1 MSKTRDLANLA
12 DLNFD
17 SGTMVVDKAND
28 RVGVGT
34 SSPSQKLHIS
44 GGSSTARMR
53 FTDTAYSQSYNIG
66 IDGSAFYIY
75 DITDNAERMRIDS
88 DGRVGIGIS
97 NPVSKLDLASG
108 NITISNSTNTPY
120 INFVD
125 NTTRSQSLSRITM
138 DQVSGTAGQL
148 LFSTTTGGT
157 LSEAMRIE
165 SDGTLQL
172 AGYAS
177 GANTLDASIT
187 AFNYGQSQVNSR
199 IDFMTDTYQ
208 NSGQIKLRTAFGATT
223 KDGIIVDEQA
233 RVTMPYQ
240 PMFSAGRNA
249 GHVAK
254 NNVYIFNSASVNV
267 GSHYN
272 TTNGRFTAPVAGNYL
287 FSTRL
292 MTETNGGTAGHISYD
307 IRKNGSIFA
316 QVYTYRDT
324 AGSHRAIAA
333 TQIVYLAVNDYVDV
347 YVNNSYTTSG
357 LWYGND
363 TLYSNFSGYLLG

>member
-1 MSKTRDLANLA
+1 MAYTGRTPAAAPLTSGDIPDGSVTPNDLSTGAPSWDTSGNVSLDGAVTINESGADVDFRIESDTNTHALFVDGATGAVNINNSGTVYGTQLNVKSTATANTFTSSLA
-12 DLNFD
+12 SASGNPRWQFGAGVGTDSGSSTNDKVVQSGLYFD
-17 SGTMVVDKAND
+17 SGYVAGMTYL
-28 RVGVGT
+28 R
-34 SSPSQKLHIS
+34 
-44 GGSSTARMR
+44 GGSATTGYLA
-53 FTDTAYSQSYNIG
+53 FDTDQT
-66 IDGSAFYIY
+66 
-75 DITDNAERMRIDS
+75 ERMRIDS
-88 DGRVGIGIS
+88 
-97 NPVSKLDLASG
+97 SG
-108 NITISNSTNTPY
+108 
-120 INFVD
+120 
-125 NTTRSQSLSRITM
+125 
-138 DQVSGTAGQL
+138 
-148 LFSTTTGGT
+148 
-157 LSEAMRIE
+157 
-165 SDGTLQL
+165 
-172 AGYAS
+172 
-177 GANTLDASIT
+177 
-187 AFNYGQSQVNSR
+187 
-199 IDFMTDTYQ
+199 
-208 NSGQIKLRTAFGATT
+208 
-223 KDGIIVDEQA
+223 